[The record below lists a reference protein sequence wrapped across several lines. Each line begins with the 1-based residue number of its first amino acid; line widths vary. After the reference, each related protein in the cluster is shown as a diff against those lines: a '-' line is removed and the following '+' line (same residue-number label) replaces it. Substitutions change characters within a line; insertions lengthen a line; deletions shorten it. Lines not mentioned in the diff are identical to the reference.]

1 MWYADIT
8 RPQMEE
14 KVMGGF
20 VTNRIIAW
28 RIMLDVL
35 RGSHS
40 EQISQSWEMRE
51 DYYSKKNRLEPQT
64 PSNLDPTIFNPLSQD
79 TQVKF
84 N

>member
-14 KVMGGF
+14 RAMKGL

-40 EQISQSWEMRE
+40 EKISQSWEMRE
-51 DYYSKKNRLEPQT
+51 DYYSKKHRLEPQT
-64 PSNLDPTIFNPLSQD
+64 PSNLDPVIFNPLSKD